1 MQAADF
7 TPLLRPFFEGRKWI
21 LAGGPV
27 AGYPAITKQLR
38 ELGAERSLI
47 VAEQVGTGPL
57 PDKDHADWVSY
68 DVRATSMMDGF
79 RQGAAL
85 LEDPPDLGRAAIDR
99 YDPDGTA
106 LVLGNAF
113 IHVPAVHGR
122 RVYGW
127 RRTAWWELEDKV
139 VVDEFWDAA
148 GIPHAPSQVV
158 AVEAEAIRDAA
169 KRLGR
174 GDGVVVQADVTEGFN
189 GGAEYLRWLKE
200 PFAGEPF
207 DDAVSFLAGHSE
219 SVRVAPFLEG
229 IPVSVHGC
237 VLPEAVIVFRPVEN
251 LILRRPGETKLQ
263 YAATATFYDPP
274 DADREIMRE
283 HARKAGELLRER
295 VDYRGFYTCD
305 GILTAEGWRAV
316 ELNTRA
322 GGGVGNIKKSIP
334 ELPLDLLQQVIMDG
348 DWERMDL
355 PERAAAELERV
366 IVEGADAVRN
376 GGGHAVVTL
385 RADETVE
392 HKIVEDGVGGYRL
405 ALESETPDGKL
416 MLGPANTGALLRFF
430 ADSERTPAGPS
441 IAPRTIAAFAL
452 ADQIFGTNI
461 GPLEPAKPV
470 R

>member
-21 LAGGPV
+21 LAGGVV
-27 AGYPAITKQLR
+27 AGYTAVAKRLR

-47 VAEQVGTGPL
+47 VAESVGTGPL
-57 PDKDHADWVSY
+57 PDKDHAEWIDY
-68 DVRATSMMDGF
+68 DVRANSMMDGF

-85 LEDPPDLGRAAIDR
+85 LADPPEIGRLAIDR

-113 IHVPAVHGR
+113 IHVPAVYGR

-127 RRTAWWELEDKV
+127 RRPEWWALEDKV
-139 VVDEFWDAA
+139 GIDEFWDAA
-148 GIPHAPSQVV
+148 GVPRAHSEVV
-158 AVEAEAIRDAA
+158 AVEAGAIRAAA

-174 GDGVVVQADVTEGFN
+174 GDGVVLQADTTEGFN
-189 GGAEYLRWLKE
+189 GGAEYLRWLRP
-200 PFAGEPF
+200 PFGGEPY
-207 DDAVSFLAGHSE
+207 DAAVSFLAEHCE
-219 SVRVAPFLEG
+219 NVRVAPFLEG
-229 IPVSVHGC
+229 IPVSMHGC

-251 LILRRPGETKLQ
+251 VILRPPGETRLQ

-274 DADREIMRE
+274 DADREFMRE
-283 HARKAGELLRER
+283 QARKAGELLRKR

-305 GILTAEGWRAV
+305 GILTADGWRAV

-322 GGGVGNIKKSIP
+322 GAGLGNIKKSIP
-334 ELPLDLLQQVIMDG
+334 ELPLDLLQQVIVDG
-348 DWERMDL
+348 DWERMKL
-355 PERAAAELERV
+355 PQNAAAELERV
-366 IVEGADAVRN
+366 IVEGMDAVRG
-376 GGGHAVVTL
+376 GGGHASVTV
-385 RADETVE
+385 RAEETVE
-392 HKIVEDGVGGYRL
+392 HDVVEDGVGGYRL
-405 ALESETPDGKL
+405 ALEGETPDGKL
-416 MLGPANTGALLRFF
+416 VLGPSHTGGLLRFF
-430 ADSERTPAGPS
+430 PDPERTPTGPS

-461 GPLEPAKPV
+461 GPLEPPKPV